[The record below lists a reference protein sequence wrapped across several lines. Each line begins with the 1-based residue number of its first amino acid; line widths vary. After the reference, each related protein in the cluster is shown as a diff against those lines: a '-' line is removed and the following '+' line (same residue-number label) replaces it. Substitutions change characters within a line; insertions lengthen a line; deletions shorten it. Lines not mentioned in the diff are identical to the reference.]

1 MHIYHKTV
9 IAILLFGFL
18 IIGFGGCAQKKKYKK
33 HKKRSPATMRT
44 YCVRGKTYSPDYVR
58 IGQKMRGISSWYGPN
73 FHGKQTSNGERY
85 NMHARTA
92 AHKTWPMNTM
102 VKVTNLQN
110 GKSTIV
116 RINDRGP
123 FVKGRIID
131 CSYAAGKEIGL
142 DRMGIAKVQIQV
154 LGFAGK
160 IQAPAAPAATGTVK
174 KSIPEREQK
183 VLLTNFGIQVGAFRR
198 LEGAKVYK
206 QRHAS
211 LDPRYKPVIKHM
223 HDEEGTPI
231 YRVWLMGFST
241 EEEARDFRACQNM
254 PGAFIVRN

>member
-1 MHIYHKTV
+1 MHVYGKTV
-9 IAILLFGFL
+9 ISVILFGL
-18 IIGFGGCAQKKKYKK
+18 MAIGFGGCAQKKKYKK
-33 HKKRSPATMRT
+33 RSPATMRT
-44 YCVRGKTYSPDYVR
+44 YCVQGKTYSPNYVR
-58 IGQKMRGISSWYGPN
+58 VGQKMRGISSWYGPN

-160 IQAPAAPAATGTVK
+160 IQAPVAPAATAAK
-174 KSIPEREQK
+174 KTPATEQK

-198 LEGAKVYK
+198 LEGAKIFER
-206 QRHAS
+206 RHAS
-211 LDPRYKPVIKHM
+211 LDPRYKPIIKHM

-241 EEEARDFRACQNM
+241 EEEARDFRACHNM

>member
-1 MHIYHKTV
+1 
-9 IAILLFGFL
+9 
-18 IIGFGGCAQKKKYKK
+18 
-33 HKKRSPATMRT
+33 MRT
-44 YCVRGKTYSPDYVR
+44 YCVRGKTYSPTYVR
-58 IGQKMRGISSWYGPN
+58 VGQKMRGISSWYGPN
-73 FHGKQTSNGERY
+73 FHGKMTSNGERY

-102 VKVTNLQN
+102 VKVSNLQN

-142 DRMGIAKVQIQV
+142 DRMGIAKVQIEV

-160 IQAPAAPAATGTVK
+160 IQKPATAPVASVEK
-174 KSIPEREQK
+174 KVPQAEEK
-183 VLLTNFGIQVGAFRR
+183 VMLTNFGLQVGAFRR
-198 LEGAKVYK
+198 LEGAEEYK
-206 QRHAS
+206 RRHAA
-211 LDPRYKPVIKHM
+211 LDPRYKAIIKHM
-223 HDEEGTPI
+223 HDEAGTPI
-231 YRVWLMGFST
+231 YRVWLMGFTT
-241 EEEARDFRACQNM
+241 EDEARDFRACHNM